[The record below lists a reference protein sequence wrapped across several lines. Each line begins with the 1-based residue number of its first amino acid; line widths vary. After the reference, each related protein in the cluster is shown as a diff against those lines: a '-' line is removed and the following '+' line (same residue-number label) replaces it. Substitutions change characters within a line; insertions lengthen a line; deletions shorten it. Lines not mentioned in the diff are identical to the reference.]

1 MEGTKVNLFP
11 ITFDEQYEIIKLYDI
26 LRDMDFELT
35 PLQQSVFDKIL
46 NSEYND

>member
-26 LRDMDFELT
+26 LMDMDFELT
-35 PLQQSVFDKIL
+35 DLQISVFDKIQE
-46 NSEYND
+46 SKYN